1 MKKLNFYLLPF
12 IFLFLISCGFKVEN
26 YSKLSNF
33 KISEISTQGDKRINY
48 KLKNALLFQSS
59 KNSSKLINI
68 ELQTNKNKT
77 IKEKNIKNEI
87 TKYKID
93 ISVDVIFNKISS
105 KTKNSFN
112 ISRSGNFKVATQYS
126 QTLNNEKKLIEML
139 TDKISQEIFNKL
151 VLELNAI

>member
-12 IFLFLISCGFKVEN
+12 IVLFLISCGFKVEN

-151 VLELNAI
+151 VLESNAI